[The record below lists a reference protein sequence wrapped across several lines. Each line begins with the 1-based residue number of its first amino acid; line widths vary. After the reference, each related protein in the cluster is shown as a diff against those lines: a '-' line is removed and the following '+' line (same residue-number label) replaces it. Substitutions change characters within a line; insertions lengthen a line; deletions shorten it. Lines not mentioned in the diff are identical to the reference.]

1 MRICKWGISSQ
12 LCCLKS
18 DPHVF
23 IKGMRWRTTRNTFKQ
38 VHSIP
43 VKWGTKTSGQNSSWV
58 QCRVQTDRQSAT
70 VWRAAGLCTLQ
81 SLLLWCTKPPSL
93 PTNLLAPALVKAP
106 GLLMQIKWWR
116 GRGRGGE
123 FARAQLLSTRTHSVQ
138 LLLLDQLRSV
148 YKVPSIKE
156 DKPTSYCTGCS
167 PEQDVSQRLSPRV
180 TWQETTGRT
189 ASVEEICLHSVYCS

>member
-23 IKGMRWRTTRNTFKQ
+23 IKGMRWRTTRNTFKRSTAFQ
-38 VHSIP
+38 LNEEQRHRVRTAPEFSVEFRQTVSP
-43 VKWGTKTSGQNSSWV
+43 L
-58 QCRVQTDRQSAT
+58 QCGEQQAC
-70 VWRAAGLCTLQ
+70 ALF

-93 PTNLLAPALVKAP
+93 PTKLLAPALVKAP

-156 DKPTSYCTGCS
+156 DKPTGYCTGCS

-189 ASVEEICLHSVYCS
+189 ASVEEIYLHSVYCS